1 MLFNILLFITS
12 VYCYKKNFFLFPRL
26 NSLKS
31 KLNLYQNLHSYNPK
45 EYKLYYG
52 VNNVTRIIK
61 FLPFNST
68 NSSSYVVKRGY
79 DERYNSSY
87 DYSKEVQD
95 IYNDFQKKNLL
106 NLLKDNEFSNFQKLQ
121 YLFELKFLISTSDIK
136 PASIK
141 NAGLFDDFDF
151 DNFN

>member
-1 MLFNILLFITS
+1 MLFNILLFISS
-12 VYCYKKNFFLFPRL
+12 VYCYRRHFFSFPRL
-26 NSLKS
+26 NSVKY
-31 KLNLYQNLHSYNPK
+31 KLNLYQNLYSYNPK

-68 NSSSYVVKRGY
+68 NGSSYVVKRGY

-87 DYSKEVQD
+87 DNGKEVQD
-95 IYNDFQKKNLL
+95 IYNNFQKKNLF
-106 NLLKDNEFSNFQKLQ
+106 NLLKDDEFSNFQKLQ
-121 YLFELKFLISTSDIK
+121 YLLEHKFLIYSCDIK

-151 DNFN
+151 DSF